1 MRPAHQKVL
10 LALSSTLVAL
20 GAAWLVLRSRAAGSI
35 DIVDQ
40 SAQVELVL
48 LERQVA
54 PRGLGP
60 FTLRPGLAS
69 LPRET
74 IDEATVFRI
83 FPLGPYMQW
92 DPVQYFRYK
101 PHLEERIPFP
111 QHDGGAYVRR
121 TNDDGYRE
129 DHDTPRT
136 RPDVFVLATGDSHT
150 DGIGENSES
159 WPNQLEAL
167 LAASRPGKSVEVLN
181 AGVQNYSFY
190 HYLASI
196 ERALLLGPDVVVTL
210 CYGGNDFVEVL
221 LVHHMFQHTVQPRR
235 TREYWDGLRKL
246 DGVHA
251 PELTQVLYEALYFQR
266 FPDEVERSLSAA
278 AATCSE
284 IQELCAQR
292 NVDWI
297 FAYLPTAYCLPWTD
311 LEPARAAD
319 LAALGLSENDLAI
332 VDRLA
337 DHLLATLRER
347 GVAVVDLREP
357 LREMARAGE
366 KRPYW
371 DEFHIDVRGQ
381 ALVAGWLRPAVEAAL
396 AAPR

>member
-1 MRPAHQKVL
+1 MRPTPQKFVV
-10 LALSSTLVAL
+10 AAASTLVAL
-20 GAAWLVLRSRAAGSI
+20 AGAWLVLRSRVAGSI

-60 FTLRPGLAS
+60 FALRPGLTS

-74 IDEATVFRI
+74 IDESTVFRI

-111 QHDGGAYVRR
+111 QHAGGEYVRR

-129 DHDTPRT
+129 DHDTPRP

-159 WPNQLEAL
+159 WANQLERL
-167 LAASRPGKSVEVLN
+167 LAASRPGASVEVLN

-190 HYLASI
+190 HYLASV
-196 ERALLLGPDVVVTL
+196 ERALPLGPDVVVTL

-221 LVHHMFQHTVQPRR
+221 LLHHMFQHTVQPRR

-278 AATCSE
+278 AATCAE
-284 IQELCAQR
+284 IQKVCAQR
-292 NVDWI
+292 GVTWI
-297 FAYLPTAYCLPWTD
+297 FAYLPTAYCLPWPE
-311 LEPARAAD
+311 LAQERAAD
-319 LAALGLSENDLAI
+319 LVALGLSENDLA
-332 VDRLA
+332 VVHRLA
-337 DHLLATLRER
+337 DHLLAILRDR
-347 GVAVVDLREP
+347 GVTVVDLREP
-357 LREMARAGE
+357 LGEMAQAGE

-381 ALVAGWLRPAVEAAL
+381 ALVAEWLRPSVEAAL
-396 AAPR
+396 VVPR